1 MDIKYGWLI
10 AAIDTENGQIGIS
23 STYLGEL
30 HMPAIFLNTII
41 ELLNKKRQEI
51 RICWHGES
59 KSYIW
64 HLIVKK
70 DRT

>member
-23 STYLGEL
+23 NTYLGGR
-30 HMPAIFLNTII
+30 HMPAIFLNAII
-41 ELLNKKRQEI
+41 ELFNKKRQEI
-51 RICWHGES
+51 WICWHGES
-59 KSYIW
+59 NSYIW